1 MSKVELIRRRN
12 NHTARDKEVPD
23 LPKVELFPRRN
34 SAVFLAPD
42 CLSKV
47 ELFLRRNST
56 AVSFSSS
63 SAAYFFISRRGCDTG
78 VTRV

>member
-1 MSKVELIRRRN
+1 MLMPRAGINGSDRL
-12 NHTARDKEVPD
+12 
-23 LPKVELFPRRN
+23 LSKVELFPRRN
-34 SAVFLAPD
+34 SAVFLVPD

-63 SAAYFFISRRGCDTG
+63 SSPSSSTFFISWRGCDTG
-78 VTRV
+78 VTQV

>member
-1 MSKVELIRRRN
+1 MPRAGINRSDRL
-12 NHTARDKEVPD
+12 
-23 LPKVELFPRRN
+23 LSKVELFPRRN

-63 SAAYFFISRRGCDTG
+63 SSPSSSTFFISWRGCDTG
-78 VTRV
+78 VTQV

>member
-1 MSKVELIRRRN
+1 MPRAGINRSDRL
-12 NHTARDKEVPD
+12 
-23 LPKVELFPRRN
+23 LSKVELFPRRN

-56 AVSFSSS
+56 AVPFSSLSFLLLLPLLLLFS
-63 SAAYFFISRRGCDTG
+63 SAGEG